1 MGKRPK
7 SNAKSNR
14 GKSQKSQSGK
24 PQGGKSSK
32 TPAVVPQAS
41 LVTPPLADPWLT
53 IGLAWFVP
61 GLGHAFLGRR
71 GRGLVFFCI
80 ILAALLIG
88 VIIEGRLPWQFSG
101 SPLSILASLGALGSG
116 LLCLILRFGFGYE
129 GDMTA
134 AGYEYGGAFILS
146 AGLMNLLL
154 VLDAW
159 DIVWGKELA
168 SPDEPTDEAT
178 ADDTSETETEDEA

>member
-7 SNAKSNR
+7 SNPNE
-14 GKSQKSQSGK
+14 
-24 PQGGKSSK
+24 SSK
-32 TPAVVPQAS
+32 TGSSKKSGDSKKTTGSGRV
-41 LVTPPLADPWLT
+41 PPLADPWLT
-53 IGLAWFVP
+53 GFLAWLVP

-71 GRGLVFFCI
+71 GRGLFFFAV

-88 VIIEGRLPWQFSG
+88 VAIDGRLPWHFDG
-101 SPLSILASLGALGSG
+101 SPLAMLATLGALGSG
-116 LLCLILRFGFGYE
+116 LPCLILHFGFGYQ

-134 AGYEYGGAFILS
+134 AGFEYGGAFILS

-159 DIVWGKELA
+159 DIVWGKELPRPEA
-168 SPDEPTDEAT
+168 EEPAE
-178 ADDTSETETEDEA
+178 